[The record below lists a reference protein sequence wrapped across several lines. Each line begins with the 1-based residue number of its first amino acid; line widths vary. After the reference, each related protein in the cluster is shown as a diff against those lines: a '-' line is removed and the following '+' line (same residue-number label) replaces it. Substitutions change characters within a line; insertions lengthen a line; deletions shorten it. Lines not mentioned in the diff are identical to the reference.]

1 MFRDVISRVISFIL
15 YRILNQY
22 KKIVIKKLKNYI
34 NNFITIFELLYVY
47 KIKTRM
53 KKDAEIIL
61 IKNIYFYWRY
71 KKPIAFNTR
80 NSLIEI
86 KDFL

>member
-61 IKNIYFYWRY
+61 IKNIYFY
-71 KKPIAFNTR
+71 
-80 NSLIEI
+80 
-86 KDFL
+86 